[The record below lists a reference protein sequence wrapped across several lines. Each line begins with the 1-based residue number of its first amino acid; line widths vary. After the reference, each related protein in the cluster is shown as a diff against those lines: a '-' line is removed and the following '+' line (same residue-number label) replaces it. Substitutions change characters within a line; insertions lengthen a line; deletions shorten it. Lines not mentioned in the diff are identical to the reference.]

1 MPTSNQQSPLQAF
14 FLETW
19 YNKRWWAWLLL
30 PMAWLY
36 QLLSSLHSYWQKKQS
51 SRIPVPVVVIG
62 NISVG
67 GTGKTPVIIALA
79 KALLEQGIAVGII
92 SRGYGSQAP
101 HYPYRVNSATDSAS
115 IAGDEPLL
123 ISQATACP
131 IVIDKDR
138 VAAARYLLKACPEIT
153 LILSDDGLQH
163 HRLERDMEI
172 VVVDGQ
178 RGLGNHFCLPAGP
191 LREPA
196 RRLASVDWVLVNQEQ
211 NASQEQA
218 DSDALLSVTLAPH
231 AWRHIASQ
239 QIHPLQPLP
248 WLEGNTSPAV
258 QTVQA
263 VAGIGHP
270 QRFFRTLE
278 TLVIDCETQAF
289 DDHYGF
295 TQADFADWQDKVVLM
310 TEKDAVKC
318 RTLSHSQCWSL
329 IVEMTLPDTLVASVV
344 ALTHKQ
350 SS

>member
-1 MPTSNQQSPLQAF
+1 MPTSNQQSSLQAF
-14 FLETW
+14 FLDTW

-30 PMAWLY
+30 PIAWLY
-36 QLLSSLHSYWQKKQS
+36 QLLSALHGYWQKKQS
-51 SRIPVPVVVIG
+51 SRISVPVVVIG

-79 KALLEQGIAVGII
+79 NALLEQGIAVGII

-101 HYPYRVNSATDSAS
+101 HYPYWVNSAMDSAS

-123 ISQATACP
+123 IAQATACP

-138 VAAARYLLKACPEIT
+138 VAAARYLLKKCPDIT

-196 RRLASVDWVLVNQEQ
+196 RRLASVDWVLLNQEQ
-211 NASQEQA
+211 NAPQTQA
-218 DSDALLSVTLAPH
+218 DSDALLSVTLQPN

-248 WLEGNTSPAV
+248 WLGIDSTAV
-258 QTVQA
+258 QSIQA

-270 QRFFRTLE
+270 QRFFRTLAA
-278 TLVIDCETQAF
+278 LDIDCEPHAF
-289 DDHYGF
+289 DDHYRF
-295 TQADFADWQDKVVLM
+295 VQADFADWQDKVVLM

-329 IVEMTLPDTLVASVV
+329 MVEMTLPDTLVTSVV
-344 ALTHKQ
+344 ALAHKH